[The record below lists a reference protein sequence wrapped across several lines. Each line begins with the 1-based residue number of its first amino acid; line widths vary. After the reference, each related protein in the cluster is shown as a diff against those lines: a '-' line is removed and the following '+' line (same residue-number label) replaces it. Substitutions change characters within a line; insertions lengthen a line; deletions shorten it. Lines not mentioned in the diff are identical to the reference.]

1 MRIKGVTGF
10 SLFWKIYLTLLLVLF
25 LPVILFTLSRMIR
38 DQDRDM
44 PKGILRHLEWSASK
58 LAEQADLMPRELL
71 ASWLESEH
79 DASGLAI
86 RVRRDGE
93 DFCLPDAEWFV
104 LHEPDAADTNPFPPK
119 PGPIVVSSASR
130 SGRTKVIA
138 GLYPFREEEDGA
150 RSGPRR
156 RNIEVLL
163 LVAVLCVALSFMLVR
178 NFMTPLSELRRITLK
193 LANGD
198 LSARAGPGVTGRS
211 DEIAD
216 LGRRFNNMAERVETL
231 VSSQKRLLSDISH
244 EIRSPLQRMEVA
256 SALLRDKS
264 CADPRKYLD
273 RIELEISRID
283 DMVEELLTL
292 TRTDEAHLARS
303 ETVKLDEVI
312 NSIIG
317 DVEFEN
323 GVREEKKGTE
333 KKEKI
338 IVANL
343 QKVSVVGD
351 ATLLDRAL
359 GNVIHNAI
367 RCTAPGTGVE
377 INARQDGACVA
388 VTVRD
393 HGQGVPE
400 KDLEKI
406 FLPYYRT
413 DEARERS
420 RGGVGLGL
428 AITKRII
435 ENHGGTIAASN
446 APAGGLLVTIRFTH
460 P

>member
-1 MRIKGVTGF
+1 MKRITSF

-25 LPVILFTLSRMIR
+25 LPIILFALSRMVLDR
-38 DQDRDM
+38 DRDM
-44 PKGILRHLEWSASK
+44 PQGIMRHLEWSASE
-58 LAEQADLMPRELL
+58 LANQAESIPRESLTP
-71 ASWLESEH
+71 WLESVEGEN
-79 DASGLAI
+79 GLAVC
-86 RVRRDGE
+86 VRRNGE
-93 DFCLPDAEWFV
+93 SFYLPDSEW
-104 LHEPDAADTNPFPPK
+104 LLSHESKESDENPFPPK
-119 PGPIVVSSASR
+119 PIVVSSVSR
-130 SGRTKVIA
+130 SGRTGVIV
-138 GLYPFREEEDGA
+138 GLSPFHEEDAETGA

-163 LVAVLCVALSFMLVR
+163 LVAVLCVAFSFMLVR

-198 LSARAGPGVTGRS
+198 LSARAGQNVIGRS

-264 CADPRKYLD
+264 CAEPRKYID
-273 RIELEISRID
+273 RIELEISRIN

-292 TRTDEAHLARS
+292 TRANEAHPARS
-303 ETVKLDEVI
+303 EIVELDEVI
-312 NSIIG
+312 TSIIE
-317 DVEFEN
+317 DVEFESVM
-323 GVREEKKGTE
+323 GEKE
-333 KKEKI
+333 QEKEKI
-338 IVANL
+338 VAADL

-351 ATLLDRAL
+351 TTLLNRAL

-367 RCTAPGTGVE
+367 RCTTPGKGVE
-377 INARQDGACVA
+377 VNARRDGARVV

-393 HGQGVPE
+393 HGPGVPE
-400 KDLEKI
+400 TDLDKI

-435 ENHGGTIAASN
+435 ENHGGEISASN
-446 APAGGLLVTIRFTH
+446 APSGGLLVTVCFPSSSGNR
-460 P
+460 